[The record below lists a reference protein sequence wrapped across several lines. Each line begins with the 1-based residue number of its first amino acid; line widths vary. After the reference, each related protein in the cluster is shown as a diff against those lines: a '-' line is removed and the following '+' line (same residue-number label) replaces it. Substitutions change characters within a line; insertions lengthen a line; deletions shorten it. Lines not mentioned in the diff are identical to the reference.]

1 MKELSGRGARFVKRI
16 YPARV
21 IGLGLGFL
29 AIAVAIHPLAHPP
42 VLWLLL
48 FLNGFVW
55 PHVAYQIAL
64 RSPNPYQTERQSF
77 LIDSGTAGV
86 WLVAMGFNPIPGAL
100 VTMML
105 WMNNMAAGG
114 PVLFLKGAL
123 ASVAGVLIGGLVLG
137 FQLHINTDMQV
148 VLACLPL
155 LLIYPLMIGGIA
167 WRLAIQLS
175 EQKKALQHLSR
186 IDALTGLYNRGYWQ
200 ARAQEEQER
209 MKRQQGN
216 ASLIMLD
223 IDHFK
228 NINDHHGHGT
238 GDIILQEI
246 AKILLHTSRQ
256 VDIAGRYGGEEFV
269 ILLPDTDKAGA
280 MQVAERL
287 RTTIALHHFI
297 DTSGPIAQTINSTIS
312 IGVADL
318 SQVGNFSEWVR
329 AADMA
334 LYTAKRHGRNRSI
347 CFQQYMVSNRPS
359 CESA

>member
-1 MKELSGRGARFVKRI
+1 MKELSGRGTRFVKRI

-21 IGLGLGFL
+21 IGQGLGFL
-29 AIAVAIHPLAHPP
+29 VVAVAIYPLAHPP
-42 VLWLLL
+42 ALWLLL
-48 FLNGFVW
+48 IFNGFVW
-55 PHVAYQIAL
+55 PHVAYQVAL
-64 RSPNPYQTERQSF
+64 RSPHPYQTERQSF
-77 LIDSGTAGV
+77 LIDSATAGV
-86 WLVAMGFNPIPGAL
+86 WLVAMGFNPLPGAL
-100 VTMML
+100 ITMML
-105 WMNNMAAGG
+105 GINNMGAGG
-114 PVLFLKGAL
+114 PVLFLKGVAAWMAGILL
-123 ASVAGVLIGGLVLG
+123 AGLVLD
-137 FQLHINTDMQV
+137 FQLHINTDIQV
-148 VLACLPL
+148 VLSCLPL
-155 LLIYPLMIGGIA
+155 LLIYPLMIGEIA

-186 IDALTGLYNRGYWQ
+186 TDALTGLYNRGYWQ
-200 ARAQEEQER
+200 TRAQEEHER
-209 MKRQQGN
+209 MKRQQGT

-228 NINDHHGHGT
+228 DINDHHGHST

-246 AKILLHTSRQ
+246 AKILMHTSRQ

-269 ILLPDTDKAGA
+269 ILLPDTDQAGA

-287 RTTIALHHFI
+287 RTTIALHHFT
-297 DTSGPIAQTINSTIS
+297 DVDGPTAQTINSTIS

-318 SQVGNFSEWVR
+318 SQAGNFSEWVR

-347 CFQQYMVSNRPS
+347 CFQPHMVSNQPS